1 MKVTIGTHD
10 FDALTTVEAAGAFL
24 AGDVARATVWALR
37 QPDAQGRGIVSA
49 TRMLLALPWC
59 EGKAPDPTADEQPA
73 AIEEVAAM
81 LAADLLAKPRLFA
94 DASGN
99 SNVKTAKAGSASVE
113 FFSPVKDGPP
123 IPMALWRQLANAGL
137 VCAAIGDDDGLTS
150 GAYVSGA
157 SDGCRPCEG
166 RYADYGRDGW
176 LAEDRD

>member
-1 MKVTIGTHD
+1 MKVTIGSHE
-10 FDALTTVEAAGAFL
+10 FDALTTVERAGAFL
-24 AGDVARATVWALR
+24 TGDVARAAGWALR
-37 QPDAQGRGIVSA
+37 QPEAQGRGIVSA
-49 TRMLLALPWC
+49 TRMMLALPWL
-59 EGKAPDPTADEQPA
+59 EGKAPDPKADEQPA
-73 AIEEVAAM
+73 VIEEVAAM

-123 IPMALWRQLANAGL
+123 IPTALWRLLLAAGL
-137 VCAAIGDDDGLTS
+137 VGSPSSDDDGTET

-157 SDGCRPCEG
+157 SDGCRPWEG

>member
-1 MKVTIGTHD
+1 MKVTIGTHE
-10 FDALTTVEAAGAFL
+10 FDALTTVEKAGVFL
-24 AGDVARATVWALR
+24 AGDVARAAGWALR

-49 TRMLLALPWC
+49 TRMMLALPWL
-59 EGKAPDPTADEQPA
+59 EGKAPDPKADEQPA
-73 AIEEVAAM
+73 VIEEVAAM

-99 SNVKTAKAGSASVE
+99 SNVKTAKAGSAQVE
-113 FFSPVKDGPP
+113 FFAPVEGGPM
-123 IPMALWRQLANAGL
+123 IPMALWRQLLNAGL
-137 VCAAIGDDDGLTS
+137 VCNGAGSDDGLTS

-157 SDGCRPCEG
+157 SDGCRPWEG